1 MPEETKYSKYNADQ
15 IQILEGLDPVRKR
28 PGMYIGSTDQTGLHH
43 LVTEIV
49 NNAVDEALAGYANQ
63 IVIFFSKDKEI
74 SVTDNGRGIPTDIK
88 KEYGKSA
95 LELMM
100 TKLHSGG
107 KFGEGGYKIAGGL
120 HGVGLSV
127 TNALSDYF
135 KIAVKRGP
143 NFYFQ
148 KYTDGVPDF
157 NVKTVSPEELIKE
170 FPNEFPFL
178 ENQES
183 GSIFLFRP
191 SKKYL
196 DTDEVNTKFLTNQFR
211 EYSFLT
217 SKLKFVVKDLKN
229 NQNKAFYFEGGI
241 KTFVEFLN
249 KNKEVIGEKPFYFHN
264 NKDGIDVEISLQYN
278 NSYSETVLCFANN
291 IRNPEGGSHLTGFRG
306 GLTKSLNDY
315 AKKASL
321 IKDNDEQLS
330 GDDVREG
337 LTSVISVKLENTKLQ
352 FEGQTKNKL
361 GNAEVRPVVEALFKE
376 HFDQFLSE
384 NPREAQAII
393 GKNIL
398 ATKARLAAKAARES
412 VIRKGALEGSI
423 LPGKLADCREK
434 DPSLSEIFIVE
445 GDSAGGSAK
454 QGRDR
459 ETQAILPLW
468 GKVLNTER
476 ARIDQIIKSDK
487 FKTFVSALGSGI
499 GEGINLQKLRYHK
512 IIIMTDAD
520 VDGSHIK
527 TLHLTFLFRHLRP
540 LVENGFIYV
549 AVPPLYKAVWG
560 KEKRYL
566 TDDNEKDKFLA
577 EMKGKAISI
586 SRFKGL
592 GEMNAEELWETTMNP
607 QTRRLKQ
614 ITVEDAQSADEVFTM
629 LMGEEVLPRK
639 KFIQANAKK
648 ADVDF

>member
-1 MPEETKYSKYNADQ
+1 MANQDIYTKYTAEQ

-49 NNAVDEALAGYANQ
+49 NNAVDEGLAGYANK
-63 IVIFFSKDKEI
+63 ITVFFKEDNTI

-88 KEYGKSA
+88 KEYGRSA

-135 KIAVKRGP
+135 LIGVKRGKQL
-143 NFYFQ
+143 FVQ
-148 KYTDGVPDF
+148 RYTDGVPDAD
-157 NVKTVSPEELIKE
+157 VKTVTPEEFLKW
-170 FPNEFPFL
+170 FPDESPYL
-178 ENQES
+178 QSEES
-183 GSIFLFRP
+183 GSIFLFHP

-196 DTDEVNTKFLTNQFR
+196 DTIEVNPKFLSAQFR
-211 EYSFLT
+211 EYAFLT
-217 SKLKFVVKDLKN
+217 SGLKFLIF
-229 NQNKAFYFEGGI
+229 NQKSGDRKSYYFEGGI
-241 KTFVEFLN
+241 KTFAAALN
-249 KNKEVIGEKPFYFHN
+249 KNKIRINDTPFYFHGSR
-264 NKDGIDVEISLQYN
+264 DGIDVEIALQYN
-278 NSYSETVLCFANN
+278 DSYAETVLCFANN
-291 IRNPEGGSHLTGFRG
+291 IRNPDGGSHLTGFRG

-315 AKKASL
+315 AKKNNFV
-321 IKDNDEQLS
+321 KDSDEPLS

-337 LTSVISVKLENTKLQ
+337 LTAVISVKLENTKLQ

-361 GNAEVRPVVEALFKE
+361 GNAEVRPVVESLFKE
-376 HFDQFLSE
+376 NFDIFLLE
-384 NPREAQAII
+384 NPKDA
-393 GKNIL
+393 GNIL
-398 ATKARLAAKAARES
+398 EKNFLAAKARKAAKAARES

-434 DPSLSEIFIVE
+434 DPAKAEIFIVE

-459 ETQAILPLW
+459 ETQAVLPLW

-487 FKTFVSALGSGI
+487 FKTFISALGAGI
-499 GEGINLQKLRYHK
+499 GDQLNVDKLRYHK

-527 TLHLTFLFRHLRP
+527 TLHLTFLFRHLKP
-540 LVENGFIYV
+540 LVEKGYV
-549 AVPPLYKAVWG
+549 YAAMPPLYKATWG
-560 KEKRYL
+560 KEKKYL
-566 TDDNEKDKFLA
+566 TDDEEKDKFVK
-577 EMKGKAISI
+577 EMIGKNVTIQ
-586 SRFKGL
+586 RFKGL

-607 QTRRLKQ
+607 ATRHLRQ
-614 ITVEDAQSADEVFTM
+614 IIIDDEALADQVFTM

-639 KFIQANAKK
+639 KFIQANASN
-648 ADVDF
+648 AEVDA

>member
-1 MPEETKYSKYNADQ
+1 MPKETKYSQYNAEQ

-49 NNAVDEALAGYANQ
+49 NNAVDEALAGFCNQ
-63 IVIFFSKDKEI
+63 IVIYFNADNSI

-88 KEYGKSA
+88 KEYNKSA

-127 TNALSDYF
+127 TNALSEF
-135 KIAVKRGP
+135 FTVVVKRGSSLMI
-143 NFYFQ
+143 Q
-148 KYTDGVPDF
+148 EYTNSVPTED
-157 NVKTVSPEELIKE
+157 VKPISEAEFKSK
-170 FPNEFPFL
+170 FPNESDYL
-178 ENQES
+178 LSGES
-183 GSIFLFRP
+183 GSVFYFLP

-196 DTDEVNTKFLTNQFR
+196 DTIEVNPKTLTAQFK
-211 EYSFLT
+211 EYAYLS
-217 SKLKFVVKDLKN
+217 SKLRFIIHN
-229 NQNKAFYFEGGI
+229 RKAGEDRSFYFENGI
-241 KTFVEFLN
+241 KTFVEAIN
-249 KNKEVIGEKPFYFHN
+249 KNKQHINETPFFVHES
-264 NKDGIDVEISLQYN
+264 KGDIDCEIAIQYN

-315 AKKASL
+315 AKKNGFL
-321 IKDNDEQLS
+321 KDNEEPLS

-337 LTSVISVKLENTKLQ
+337 LTAVISVKLPNTKLQ
-352 FEGQTKNKL
+352 FEGQTKSKL
-361 GNAEVRPVVEALFKE
+361 GNAEVRPAVESILKE
-376 HFDQFLSE
+376 AFDFFLNE
-384 NPREAQAII
+384 NPKDAGSIME
-393 GKNIL
+393 KNLL
-398 ATKARLAAKAARES
+398 ASKARKAAKAARES

-434 DPSLSEIFIVE
+434 DPAKAEIFIVE

-476 ARIDQIIKSDK
+476 ARLDQIIKSDK
-487 FKTFVSALGSGI
+487 FKTFISALGCGI
-499 GEGINLQKLRYHK
+499 GDQLNLNKLRYHK
-512 IIIMTDAD
+512 IIIMADAD

-527 TLHLTFLFRHLRP
+527 TLHLTFLFRHLLPVIER
-540 LVENGFIYV
+540 GFVYS
-549 AVPPLYKAVWG
+549 AMPPLFKAVWG
-560 KEKRYL
+560 KEKKYL
-566 TDDNEKDKFLA
+566 VDEEEKDKFVA
-577 EMKGKAISI
+577 QMAGKNVTIQ
-586 SRFKGL
+586 RFKGL
-592 GEMNAEELWETTMNP
+592 GEMNPAELWETTMNP
-607 QTRRLKQ
+607 ATRRLKQ
-614 ITVEDAQSADEVFTM
+614 ITVENAQEADAVFTM

-639 KFIQANAKK
+639 KFIMSNASQAE
-648 ADVDF
+648 VDS